1 MAELANSISVT
12 INGRNSEN
20 SSECEI
26 GGAIYILSG
35 YVLTQELMSPVTLSF
50 SLYKKD
56 HIQES
61 TRDVVYAA
69 CASLMGNKI
78 EIRVSTQTFIGD
90 QKTNLLSFK
99 GIVTAVNASRS
110 TAGHASINVTAASND
125 YLLDG
130 HPNCRSFENQN
141 LQEIVSRV
149 IEPYEEV
156 AADASIQP
164 RYTKKIPY
172 IVQHNESDYAF
183 LVSLAQRFGEW
194 MYNDGERFVFGSIP
208 ADQSENVKLNY
219 PDGNM
224 FGYGINMQLR
234 HFNFSHISPNL
245 YKYGEEGGYMK
256 KEAAG
261 ECDKKLNNLNEPTY
275 LASQEL
281 YKAKTIQNLNVGSF
295 DDGEDEGN
303 EAILDFSTKV
313 QARGEKAQMLISQ
326 GNSKVAKLRLGQKF
340 EINDG
345 VVNRSGEKEDVKQE
359 PLMVAGISH
368 VFDYEQEY
376 SNSFTAIPASCDYP
390 PYSTSNVFPY
400 SAPQRATVVDNVDEK
415 KLGRIRV
422 QFPWQAAQDP
432 EMKTPW
438 IRISQPYGGLSK
450 GVQFIPEIGEEV
462 MIGFE
467 MDNAERPYVMGTLF
481 NGRDCPDE
489 DWRADG
495 CEGGTSNNV
504 KAIRTRNGHTIQ
516 FCDNA
521 EGGYIQIY
529 DHNKNNYTLTFST
542 DEQLIRIEAKGNIE
556 LLAGKN
562 IQIKAEKDMEIT
574 AGNNLTINS
583 GKDTD
588 ISADANMS
596 IAAENNMDQKATDLF
611 VKASDAISQESG
623 NSFIIKTN
631 NLQEKAARKAAIDG
645 GSLLE
650 ITAGNVKVR

>member
-12 INGRNSEN
+12 INGKHSEH
-20 SSECEI
+20 SSQCEI
-26 GGAIYILSG
+26 GGVTYILSG
-35 YVLTQELMSPVTLSF
+35 YVLSQELMAPMTLSF

-56 HIQES
+56 HIRES

-78 EIRVSTQTFIGD
+78 EIKVNTKTFIGD
-90 QKTNLLSFK
+90 EKTNLINFTGVIT
-99 GIVTAVNASRS
+99 GINASRG
-110 TAGHASINVTAASND
+110 TGGHASISVTAASYD

-130 HPNCRSFENQN
+130 NPNCRSFENQT
-141 LQEIVSRV
+141 LQEIVAKV

-156 AADASIQP
+156 TEKAAINP
-164 RYTKKIPY
+164 RYTRKIPY
-172 IVQHNESDYAF
+172 IVQYNETDYDF
-183 LVSLAQRFGEW
+183 LASLARRFGEW
-194 MYNDGERFVFGSIP
+194 MYHDGEKFVFGSM
-208 ADQSENVKLNY
+208 ASDQSDNVLLNY

-234 HFNFSHISPNL
+234 HFNFSHLSPNL
-245 YKYGEEGGYMK
+245 YKYGNEGGYMNK
-256 KEAAG
+256 DATG

-275 LASQEL
+275 LVSREL
-281 YKAKTIQNLNVGSF
+281 YKGKTIQNLNVGSF

-359 PLMVAGISH
+359 PLMVIGISH
-368 VFDYEQEY
+368 LFDYEQEY

-400 SAPQRATVVDNVDEK
+400 SAPQRATVVDNVDSK

-422 QFPWQAAQDP
+422 QFPWQAASDP

-467 MDNAERPYVMGTLF
+467 MDNAERPYMMGTLF

-489 DWRADG
+489 DWRCDG
-495 CEGGTSNNV
+495 CEGGTANNV

-521 EGGYIQIY
+521 QGGYIQIY

-542 DEQLIRIEAKGNIE
+542 DEQLIRLEAKGNIE
-556 LLAGKN
+556 LIAGQH
-562 IQIKAEKDMEIT
+562 IVLKAEKNIEIA
-574 AGNNLTINS
+574 AGDNLSANS

-611 VKASDAISQESG
+611 VKASDAISEESG
-623 NSFIIKTN
+623 NSFLIKTN
-631 NLQEKAARKAAIDG
+631 QLQEKATGNASIDG
-645 GSLLE
+645 GSQLE
-650 ITAGNVKVR
+650 ITASMVKVR